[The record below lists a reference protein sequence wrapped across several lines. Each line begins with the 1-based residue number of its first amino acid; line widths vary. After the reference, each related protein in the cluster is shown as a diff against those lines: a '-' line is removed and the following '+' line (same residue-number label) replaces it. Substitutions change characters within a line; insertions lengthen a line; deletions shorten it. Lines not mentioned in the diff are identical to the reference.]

1 MKGCLYS
8 HTQTNKQTNKQPNTH
23 THTKKAGPVATDA
36 LLVVGSDDG
45 HYAGDPSKP
54 VVLSDV
60 FARVGGPD
68 TYPVQADAMVVVNA
82 GNVLGDNLWLWRAD
96 HTVSGLVYNGVS
108 LIV

>member
-1 MKGCLYS
+1 M
-8 HTQTNKQTNKQPNTH
+8 
-23 THTKKAGPVATDA
+23 
-36 LLVVGSDDG
+36 VGSDEG

-68 TYPVQADAMVVVNA
+68 EHPVQAATMVVVNA

-108 LIV
+108 LFFVVAGSVRSSLQQMRRACNER